1 MNILQRVGD
10 TRAAIDKQAMIAMSP
25 SAMIDKL
32 KAIPI
37 LHLHGGRDDI
47 TAKEDSQQFVD
58 DMLAVNPRYTFVGMP
73 QAGHGLYPH
82 RSQYYALA
90 ENFLGKCLDVPM
102 QEITKAEATSMVD
115 FEFKGGVVDHGAAP
129 KAP

>member
-1 MNILQRVGD
+1 
-10 TRAAIDKQAMIAMSP
+10 
-25 SAMIDKL
+25 
-32 KAIPI
+32 
-37 LHLHGGRDDI
+37 
-47 TAKEDSQQFVD
+47 
-58 DMLAVNPRYTFVGMP
+58 MLAVNPRYTFVGMP

-82 RSQYYALA
+82 RIQYYALA

-102 QEITKAEATSMVD
+102 QEITKAEAASMVD